1 MPNQT
6 RKDTS
11 RTRYRLK
18 VTSEEKQEMSRFL
31 IEYSYSSEYEAC
43 SRAANTLL
51 STGSHYITHADWG
64 CRDGVYKAWLIAEVD
79 SKDDAMRIVPPA
91 FRSDTKVIQL
101 NKFTLQEIQ
110 NLVQKPS
117 MEPEGFPE
125 KSAKV
130 ELKSEI
136 PVDI

>member
-1 MPNQT
+1 MPSQT

-11 RTRYRLK
+11 WTRYRLK

-43 SRAANTLL
+43 LRAASTLL
-51 STGSHYITHADWG
+51 SSGSHYITHADWG
-64 CRDGVYKAWLIAEVD
+64 CRDGVHKAWLIAEVD

-91 FRSDTKVIQL
+91 FRSDTIVIQL
-101 NKFTLQEIQ
+101 NRVTLQEIQ
-110 NLVQKPS
+110 SLVQKPS

-130 ELKSEI
+130 KLKTEI

>member
-1 MPNQT
+1 
-6 RKDTS
+6 
-11 RTRYRLK
+11 
-18 VTSEEKQEMSRFL
+18 MSRFL

-43 SRAANTLL
+43 LRAANTLL

-64 CRDGVYKAWLIAEVD
+64 CRDGVLKAWLIAEVD

-91 FRSDTKVIQL
+91 FRRDTIVIKL

-110 NLVQKPS
+110 NLVPKPS